1 MCIGL
6 PCRVMAR
13 NGDVGTVEYSGNCR
27 EVNLALVPQAA
38 PGDWVLVHAGL
49 ALQIIEET
57 AALETRALL
66 EELDADRG

>member
-6 PCRVMAR
+6 PCLVMAR
-13 NGDVGTVEYSGNCR
+13 NGDVGTVEYSGNSR
-27 EVNLALVPQAA
+27 EVNLALVPQAG

-49 ALQIIEET
+49 ALQIIEES

>member
-1 MCIGL
+1 
-6 PCRVMAR
+6 MAR
-13 NGDVGTVEYSGNCR
+13 NGDVGTVEYSGNSR
-27 EVNLALVPQAA
+27 EVNLALVPQAG

-49 ALQIIEET
+49 ALQIIEES